1 MGESKLNQDVTVN
14 HALDL
19 NKMNSTMKILQIFMD
34 GYTKLNAGLIL
45 DDDVKEYICSKRNYL
60 FISNGNEVTFQNS
73 TFEPTVPEGSEFKSI
88 QEEFEIKGDNYQ
100 SPNLDV
106 HTDNYT
112 TFSQEGERT

>member
-1 MGESKLNQDVTVN
+1 
-14 HALDL
+14 
-19 NKMNSTMKILQIFMD
+19 MKILQIFMD

-45 DDDVKEYICSKRNYL
+45 DDDLKEYICSKRNYL